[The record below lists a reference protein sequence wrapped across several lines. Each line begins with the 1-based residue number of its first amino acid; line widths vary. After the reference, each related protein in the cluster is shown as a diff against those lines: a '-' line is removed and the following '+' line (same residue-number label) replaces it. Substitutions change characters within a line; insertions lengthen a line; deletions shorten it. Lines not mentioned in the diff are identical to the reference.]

1 MKVAFKTLKGSMFH
15 VDAAPDMLVSRVKE
29 LVAASEHGTKDGW
42 EAEGIKLIFQGK
54 VLDGGRDL
62 ASYSIKENDFM
73 VVMAS
78 KPKKPAAAAP
88 APLRHLWALVPS
100 R

>member
-1 MKVAFKTLKGSMFH
+1 MKVAFKTLASSMFQ

-54 VLDGGRDL
+54 VLDGGRDR
-62 ASYSIKENDFM
+62 ASYSIQ
-73 VVMAS
+73 
-78 KPKKPAAAAP
+78 
-88 APLRHLWALVPS
+88 
-100 R
+100 